1 MGQARLTETN
11 YRSQWPS
18 WMQSIAP
25 KAIVLDDWNYQ
36 PIVINMGAAGAEQE
50 LKQLVTKQPIVR
62 LFDNYDE
69 QLAELFLSNNAQ
81 LFKANLE
88 VKRSSIA
95 DYLKAHYGTTPA
107 WKKGSWV
114 YYPWDGTLLHVLE
127 QELFWRLRTLRNQIL
142 LTDNE
147 QAAFRSINIGCVGMS
162 VGSNGAAAIA
172 LTSGSQHLKLADG
185 AVFSGSNLNRV
196 RTAVRNIGLNK
207 CVVMAREIY
216 EMNPYMKI
224 EATAYNIDQSNIAQF
239 FDKPWKLDLVVDE
252 IDDLE
257 TKVRLRV
264 EAKKRA
270 IPVIMVTEPG
280 NQVML
285 DVERYDLD
293 PSLELFNGLAPGVEQ
308 LLEKKDLTQR
318 EKLKFVAKIIG
329 VKNLPLRD
337 QQAMLKVGATIPS
350 APQLGS
356 TAMMAGG
363 VIGFAARELAA
374 NPSNLKSGRHIISI
388 EKELTHGVNQ
398 WRYKIDHRRHSRNI
412 NRAMRSM

>member
-1 MGQARLTETN
+1 MGQARLTQTN
-11 YRSQWPS
+11 YHSKWPA
-18 WMQSIAP
+18 WLQKITP
-25 KAIVLDDWNYQ
+25 KAILADDMVYEPVL
-36 PIVINMGAAGAEQE
+36 INMKQKGAEQL
-50 LKQLVTKQPIVR
+50 LKKLVQKQPIVR
-62 LFDNYDE
+62 IFDNYDE
-69 QLAELFLSNNAQ
+69 QLAELYVSNNAQ

-95 DYLKAHYGTTPA
+95 DYLKEHYGNTPA

-114 YYPWDGTLLHVLE
+114 YYPWDGSLLHVLE
-127 QELFWRLRTLRNQIL
+127 EELFWRLRTLRNQIL
-142 LTDNE
+142 LTDEE
-147 QAAFRSINIGCVGMS
+147 QAAWRKIKVGCVGMS

-172 LTSGSQHLKLADG
+172 LTSGSQQLKLADG

-196 RTAVRNIGLNK
+196 RTPVRNIGLNK

-216 EMNPYMKI
+216 EMNPYMQI
-224 EATAYNIDQSNIAQF
+224 EATTHNIEQKNIAAF
-239 FDKPWKLDLVVDE
+239 FDKPWKLDLIVDE

-264 EAKKRA
+264 EAKKRR

-280 NQVML
+280 NQAML

-293 PSLELFNGLAPGVEQ
+293 PNLELFNGLAPGVEQ
-308 LLEKKDLTQR
+308 LLTKKDLTQR
-318 EKLKFVAKIIG
+318 EKLKFIAKIIG

-363 VIGFAARELAA
+363 IIGFAARELAA
-374 NPSNLKSGRHIISI
+374 NPRNLKSGRHVISI
-388 EKELTHGVNQ
+388 EKELTLEANTLAHK
-398 WRYKIDHRRHSRNI
+398 REHRRHSRSI

>member
-1 MGQARLTETN
+1 MGQARLTQTN
-11 YRSQWPS
+11 YHAEWPA
-18 WMQSIAP
+18 WLQKITP
-25 KAIVLDDWNYQ
+25 KAIMPDDTVHEPVLIDMEQKGSEQLLKKLVQQQ
-36 PIVINMGAAGAEQE
+36 PVIR
-50 LKQLVTKQPIVR
+50 I
-62 LFDNYDE
+62 FDNYDE
-69 QLAELFLSNNAQ
+69 QLAELYVSNNAQ

-95 DYLKAHYGTTPA
+95 DYLKGHYGNTPT
-107 WKKGSWV
+107 WKKGTWV
-114 YYPWDGTLLHVLE
+114 YYPWDGSLLHVLE
-127 QELFWRLRTLRNQIL
+127 EELFWRLRTLRNQIL
-142 LTDNE
+142 LTDEE
-147 QAAFRSINIGCVGMS
+147 QAAWRKIKVGCVGMS

-196 RTAVRNIGLNK
+196 RTPVRNIGLNK

-216 EMNPYMKI
+216 EMNPYMQI
-224 EATAYNIDQSNIAQF
+224 EATTHNIEQTNIATF

-257 TKVRLRV
+257 TKVRLRI
-264 EAKKRA
+264 EAKKRG

-280 NQVML
+280 NQIML

-308 LLEKKDLTQR
+308 LLTKKDLTQR
-318 EKLKFVAKIIG
+318 EKLKFIAKIIG

-337 QQAMLKVGATIPS
+337 QQAILKVGATIPS

-374 NPSNLKSGRHIISI
+374 NPGNLKSGRHVISI
-388 EKELTHGVNQ
+388 EKELTLKVNSFTHKQ
-398 WRYKIDHRRHSRNI
+398 EHRRHSRSI

>member
-1 MGQARLTETN
+1 MGQARLTQTN
-11 YRSQWPS
+11 YQNEWPV
-18 WMQSIAP
+18 WLQKITP
-25 KAIVLDDWNYQ
+25 KTLINDDVNYQ
-36 PIVINMGAAGAEQE
+36 PTVIVMEQKGAEQQ
-50 LKQLVTKQPIVR
+50 LKKLVQSQPVSR
-62 LFDNYDE
+62 VFDNYDE
-69 QLAELFLSNNAQ
+69 QLAELFVSNNAQ

-95 DYLKAHYGTTPA
+95 DYLKEHYGNIPA

-114 YYPWDGTLLHVLE
+114 YYPWDGSLLHVLE
-127 QELFWRLRTLRNQIL
+127 EELFWRLRTLRNQIL
-142 LTDNE
+142 LTDEE
-147 QAAFRSINIGCVGMS
+147 QAAFRTIKIGCVGMS

-172 LTSGSQHLKLADG
+172 LTSGSQQLKLADG

-196 RTAVRNIGLNK
+196 RTPVRNIGLNK

-216 EMNPYMKI
+216 EMNPYMHI
-224 EATAYNIDQSNIAQF
+224 EATTHNVEQKNIAAF
-239 FDKPWKLDLVVDE
+239 FDKPWRLDLIVDE

-264 EAKKRA
+264 EAKKRR

-280 NQVML
+280 NQIML
-285 DVERYDLD
+285 DVERYDVNPDLD
-293 PSLELFNGLAPGVEQ
+293 LFNGLAPGVEQ
-308 LLEKKDLTQR
+308 LLVKKDLTQR
-318 EKLKFVAKIIG
+318 EKLKFIAKIIG

-337 QQAMLKVGATIPS
+337 QQAMLKVGSTIPS

-363 VIGFAARELAA
+363 IIGFAARELAA
-374 NPSNLKSGRHIISI
+374 NPNNLKSGRHVISI
-388 EKELTHGVNQ
+388 EKLLTIQANTFKHKQ
-398 WRYKIDHRRHSRNI
+398 AHRRHSRSI